1 MMMNQRK
8 ERLTLRGM
16 IREAASAPIASLAG
30 GRTANHPVG
39 GVGHAGPQPNGERRE
54 LEVIALSSGT
64 SKNGYTYRPA
74 VVAALVPLLEGA
86 QAFADH
92 PAPQDRPER
101 SVRDLVGFY
110 RHARLE
116 QDKLPG
122 QPPGQARAVA
132 TLHLLEPAGWLWEM
146 ICEALEQGVPGLVGI
161 SIDVDGM
168 VEARQDASGQFIT
181 EVTRIVR
188 LNSCDIVTKPSAGG
202 AILGLARQRFP
213 AQAARSNGGN
223 LQMAKRMDL
232 AEAAKHAAREAAKQ
246 PSSKQPYYKERAA
259 GSLRRI
265 REDGA
270 WSDDS
275 APLLADVADDAAGTA
290 DADAQDDNVTQMA
303 ALHEDARRALVAARR
318 AQRLAECELLL
329 GRRLRESNLPGPVV
343 SKLRRRF
350 EGQAFEANELER
362 AITDER
368 ETLAALAGLGLIR
381 EMGYE
386 KPQVTNMITEA
397 EKIQAAFD
405 RMFDLEVD
413 ARFAGVRAFGS
424 IREAYARVSGDPSVR
439 GISGY
444 STLGQIRVDERA
456 PITRISE
463 ADMTTANFSYLLG
476 VSMNKRLLHDY
487 QAWPAEWR
495 RFCTEVPIRDFK
507 QQTRVRLGAFGS
519 LSTVAEDAA
528 YTTVTLS
535 DTAATY
541 SATKR
546 GNIVTISRET
556 IVNDDL
562 HAIKQIPTKLAV
574 AAAYTLAEFVYGF
587 MSSNGNIYDGNALF
601 DATNHKNLG
610 SSALSSSAMQAGVT
624 AMREQTNY
632 ASKRIGLRPKYLIVP
647 PELEFTGLVLVKSA
661 GVPGSNNNDIN
672 PMMGY
677 TQLIV
682 SPQLPAAGTPSNS
695 SWYLAADPAEVDT
708 IEIGFVGGQVNPA
721 LFIQDNPL
729 FGLNFTQDAVSY
741 KCRHEYGGAVMDWRG
756 LYRGI

>member
-1 MMMNQRK
+1 MNQRN
-8 ERLTLRGM
+8 ERLTLRGV
-16 IREAASAPIASLAG
+16 IREAASAPAALLASGRALSRSDGAASRAG
-30 GRTANHPVG
+30 GR
-39 GVGHAGPQPNGERRE
+39 RE
-54 LEVIALSSGT
+54 VEVIVLSSGT

-74 VVAALVPLLEGA
+74 VVGALVPLLEGA

-110 RHARLE
+110 HHARLE
-116 QDKLPG
+116 QDKA
-122 QPPGQARAVA
+122 PGQARAVA

-146 ICEALEQGVPGLVGI
+146 ICESLEQGVPGLVGI
-161 SIDVDGM
+161 SIDVNGM
-168 VEARQDASGQFIT
+168 DEARRDASGQLIN

-202 AILGLARQRFP
+202 AILGLAGQRFP
-213 AQAARSNGGN
+213 APAARSIGGTV
-223 LQMAKRMDL
+223 QMAKRMDL
-232 AEAAKHAAREAAKQ
+232 TEAAKRTAREAAKQ
-246 PSSKQPYYKERAA
+246 SYYKEREAEA
-259 GSLRRI
+259 LRRI

-270 WSDDS
+270 WADASVPS
-275 APLLADVADDAAGTA
+275 LADVADGQTGAAE
-290 DADAQDDNVTQMA
+290 ADAQDDNVTQVA
-303 ALHEDARRALVAARR
+303 ALHEDARRALAAARR

-350 EGQAFEANELER
+350 ENQAFEANELER
-362 AITDER
+362 AINDER

-386 KPQVTNMITEA
+386 KPQATNMITEA

-413 ARFAGVRAFGS
+413 ARFAGVRAFS
-424 IREAYARVSGDPSVR
+424 SVREAYARVSGDPSVR

-463 ADMTTANFSYLLG
+463 ADVTTANFSYLLG

-519 LSTVAEDAA
+519 LSTVAEDTP
-528 YTTVTLS
+528 YTTLTLS
-535 DTAATY
+535 DSAASY

-546 GNIVTISRET
+546 GNIVTVSREA
-556 IVNDDL
+556 IINDDL

-574 AAAYTLAEFVYGF
+574 AAAYTLAEFVYSFLSG
-587 MSSNGNIYDGNALF
+587 NGNIYDGNALF
-601 DATNHKNLG
+601 DAINHANLG
-610 SSALSSSAMQAGVT
+610 AAALSSSAMQAGVT

-632 ASKRIGLRPKYLIVP
+632 ANKRIGLRPKYLIVP
-647 PELEFTGLVLVKSA
+647 PELEFTGLILVKSA

-708 IEIGFVGGQVNPA
+708 IEVGFVGGQVNPA
-721 LFIQDNPL
+721 LFIQDQPL
-729 FGLNFTQDAVSY
+729 YGLNFTQDAISY

>member
-1 MMMNQRK
+1 MNQRN
-8 ERLTLRGM
+8 ERLTLRGV
-16 IREAASAPIASLAG
+16 IREAASAPAASLASGKASYRADGAVGRAG
-30 GRTANHPVG
+30 GR
-39 GVGHAGPQPNGERRE
+39 RE
-54 LEVIALSSGT
+54 VEVIVLSSGT
-64 SKNGYTYRPA
+64 SKNGYTYRPE
-74 VVAALVPLLEGA
+74 VVAALVPMLEGA

-110 RHARLE
+110 RQARLE
-116 QDKLPG
+116 QDRLPG

-146 ICEALEQGVPGLVGI
+146 ICESLEQGVPGLVGI
-161 SIDVDGM
+161 SIDVNGM
-168 VEARQDASGQFIT
+168 VEARRDASGQIIN

-213 AQAARSNGGN
+213 APAVRSTGGN
-223 LQMAKRMDL
+223 LQMTKRMDL
-232 AEAAKHAAREAAKQ
+232 TEAAKRHAREAAKQ
-246 PSSKQPYYKERAA
+246 SYYKEREA

-265 REDGA
+265 REDGVWA
-270 WSDDS
+270 DGSVPS
-275 APLLADVADDAAGTA
+275 LADVADGEASAT
-290 DADAQDDNVTQMA
+290 DADTQDDNVTQIA
-303 ALHEDARRALVAARR
+303 ALHEDARRALAAARR

-350 EGQAFEANELER
+350 EGQAFEANDLER
-362 AITDER
+362 AINDER

-386 KPQVTNMITEA
+386 KPQVTNVITEA

-413 ARFAGVRAFGS
+413 ARFAGVRAFS
-424 IREAYARVSGDPSVR
+424 SVREAYARVSGDPSVR

-463 ADMTTANFSYLLG
+463 ADVTTANFSYLLG

-562 HAIKQIPTKLAV
+562 HAIKQIPGKLAV

-587 MSSNGNIYDGNALF
+587 LSSNSNIYDGNALF

-661 GVPGSNNNDIN
+661 GLPGSNNNDIN